1 MRTKTMQLGKNSL
14 LSLVGNLEIRITKLV
29 GKRKTRLFCKKH
41 EELITPKFSS
51 EHSCLRPK
59 RTYINGE
66 GKRIV
71 IFCPHLMTLKGE
83 PFYKVHESIIH
94 ESLEGIYQIDHEFK
108 HAPQKPQPPEK
119 KEKEDLF
126 KRQARN
132 LEKLR
137 NAGKVLTSGS
147 A

>member
-1 MRTKTMQLGKNSL
+1 MTSKTMQLGKNSL
-14 LSLVGNLEIRITKLV
+14 LSLYGKMEIRITRLCSA
-29 GKRKTRLFCKKH
+29 RKTKLFCKKH
-41 EELITPKFSS
+41 EALITPKFSS

-83 PFYKVHESIIH
+83 PFYNVHESIIY

-108 HAPQKPQPPEK
+108 HEPQKPQPLEK
-119 KEKEDLF
+119 EEKEDLF
-126 KRQARN
+126 KRQVRN
-132 LEKLR
+132 LAKLKL
-137 NAGKVLTSGS
+137 AGKQLTSGS